1 MPANVLSREQVA
13 QVVEVLRAHGVTRAA
28 VFGSFA
34 RGAANDES
42 DVDILVEFAGAKGLL
57 DLAALEL
64 ELGDLLHR
72 SVEIITYRALN
83 PRIRARVLREQV
95 PIL

>member
-1 MPANVLSREQVA
+1 MPANVLSREHMA
-13 QVVEVLRAHGVTRAA
+13 RIVEILRAHGVTRAA

-34 RGAANDES
+34 RGAANDQS

-57 DLAALEL
+57 DLADLEL
-64 ELGDLLHR
+64 NLGDLLGR
-72 SVEIITYRALN
+72 DVEVITYRALN
-83 PRIRARVLREQV
+83 PRIRERVLRDQV

>member
-1 MPANVLSREQVA
+1 
-13 QVVEVLRAHGVTRAA
+13 VTRAA

-34 RGAANDES
+34 RGAANDQS

-57 DLAALEL
+57 DLAGLEL
-64 ELGDLLHR
+64 ELGDLLGR
-72 SVEIITYRALN
+72 DVEVITYRALN
-83 PRIRARVLREQV
+83 PRIRERVLREQV